1 MRRSIRF
8 LVAALVALSVSV
20 PVALA
25 GAEPATGGSAREPA
39 LAGLARAKG
48 PGAPARTEV
57 AASPARTEVA
67 ASVSSNIQAAEQ
79 VAAAAR
85 ADVTPAAEIVRVRA
99 GHTVTLRARPS
110 GPAVTEV
117 AQATEFGSP
126 QTLGVVRRQ
135 GRWLGVTTAALPNG
149 SLGWVDRRD
158 PGLAIERT
166 RWSIHAD
173 VSSRK
178 IFLRRDG
185 RTVRWLDVAVGR
197 PEAPT
202 PTGRF
207 AVTDKLSGGRFGPY
221 YGCCV
226 LAISATQPNTPPGW
240 TGGNRMA
247 IHGTSDPS
255 SIGAAASAGCLR
267 AADGDLQVLMD
278 RVPLG
283 TPVVIRP

>member
-8 LVAALVALSVSV
+8 LVVAVAAVSASV

-25 GAEPATGGSAREPA
+25 GADSATGGSARES
-39 LAGLARAKG
+39 
-48 PGAPARTEV
+48 V
-57 AASPARTEVA
+57 A
-67 ASVSSNIQAAEQ
+67 SSIQAAQ
-79 VAAAAR
+79 QAAAGAR
-85 ADVTPAAEIVRVRA
+85 AAATPPPAEIVQVHPGR
-99 GHTVTLRARPS
+99 TVALRARPN
-110 GPAVTEV
+110 GPTVVDV
-117 AQATEFGSP
+117 AHATEFGSP
-126 QTLGVVRRQ
+126 QTLGVVRRR
-135 GRWLGVTTAALPNG
+135 GHWLGVTTPALPNG
-149 SLGWVDRRD
+149 RVGWVDGRD
-158 PGLAIERT
+158 PAIDLART
-166 RWSIHAD
+166 RWAIHAD
-173 VSSRK
+173 VSRRR
-178 IFLRRDG
+178 IVLRRDG
-185 RTVRWLDVAVGR
+185 HTIRRLDVAVGR
-197 PEAPT
+197 PESPT

-207 AVTDKLSGGRFGPY
+207 AVTDKLSGDRFAPY

-267 AADGDLQVLMD
+267 AADGDLRVLID

>member
-8 LVAALVALSVSV
+8 LVAAAVAVSASV

-25 GAEPATGGSAREPA
+25 GAEPATGGSI
-39 LAGLARAKG
+39 
-48 PGAPARTEV
+48 
-57 AASPARTEVA
+57 AASIR
-67 ASVSSNIQAAEQ
+67 AAEQ

-85 ADVTPAAEIVRVRA
+85 ADATPPAEIVKVKPGRSIA
-99 GHTVTLRARPS
+99 LRARPN
-110 GPAVTEV
+110 GPRTVEL

-126 QTLGVVRRQ
+126 QTLGVVRER

-149 SLGWVDRRD
+149 VVGWIHRD
-158 PGLAIERT
+158 HPAIALART

-173 VSSRK
+173 VSRRR
-178 IFLRRDG
+178 IVLRRDG
-185 RTVRWLDVAVGR
+185 RTVRRLDVAVGR
-197 PEAPT
+197 PGSPT

-226 LAISATQPNTPPGW
+226 LAISATQPKTPPGW

-247 IHGTSDPS
+247 IHGTDDPG

-267 AADGDLQVLMD
+267 AADGDLRVLIE

-283 TPVVIRP
+283 TPVAIRP